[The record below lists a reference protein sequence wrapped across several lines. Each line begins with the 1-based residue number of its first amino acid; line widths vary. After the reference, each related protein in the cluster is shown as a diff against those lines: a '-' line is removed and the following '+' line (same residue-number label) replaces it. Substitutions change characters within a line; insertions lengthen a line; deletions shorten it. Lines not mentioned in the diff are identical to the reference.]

1 MRKYI
6 LTCICPS
13 YIVSEINKTFY
24 LRDTWVL
31 SEKEYNQPFVQ
42 RLLRMGVFSV
52 AIKQECRMKKKPPT
66 TKIPPFVKMRG
77 GVPKTT
83 PTPPSQQGVSEQSLK
98 DIVQAEMAQM
108 KQQIV
113 QEISGELSSMLQQQG
128 GAQMDMEALGKL
140 ITQSIQA
147 SLPVGGVAPAQQ
159 VQATPIDEDDEPI
172 YIPSNITGSG
182 IVSGSSMSVESI
194 STDDSVSDAASALRA
209 MKKKRKK

>member
-1 MRKYI
+1 
-6 LTCICPS
+6 
-13 YIVSEINKTFY
+13 
-24 LRDTWVL
+24 
-31 SEKEYNQPFVQ
+31 
-42 RLLRMGVFSV
+42 
-52 AIKQECRMKKKPPT
+52 
-66 TKIPPFVKMRG
+66 
-77 GVPKTT
+77 
-83 PTPPSQQGVSEQSLK
+83 
-98 DIVQAEMAQM
+98 
-108 KQQIV
+108 
-113 QEISGELSSMLQQQG
+113 MLQQQG